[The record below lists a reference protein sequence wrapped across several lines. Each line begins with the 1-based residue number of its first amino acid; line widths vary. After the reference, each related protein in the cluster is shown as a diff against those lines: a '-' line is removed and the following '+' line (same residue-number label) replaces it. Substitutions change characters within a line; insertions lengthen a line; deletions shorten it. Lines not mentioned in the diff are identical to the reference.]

1 MSSDMLLNSKMQFFR
16 WPNRADQ
23 LWDQINS
30 IFINIPLHEGK
41 KERLKQQRLMQVI
54 RGFKPNRYPNI
65 KFPFTIQ
72 ALI

>member
-23 LWDQINS
+23 VWDKINS

-41 KERLKQQRLMQVI
+41 KERLKQ
-54 RGFKPNRYPNI
+54 
-65 KFPFTIQ
+65 
-72 ALI
+72 